1 MLNEWHRTHEGGKQP
16 QIHVY
21 HWDRRRQA
29 ISPRLF
35 FATAA
40 QLWYL
45 LRGMHNI
52 AFITNFLSGGD
63 GIIILVAVLII
74 FGPKKLPE
82 LARGMGQ
89 AIREFQKAKDE
100 VTRELTTPPAPDVT
114 VQPAPGQQPRQPAE
128 LAAPAQPVAAAPFV
142 PAPVPV
148 APAPQVT
155 RPVDE
160 KLFSAGDTFQRANPA
175 RPVEDTHPAGQA

>member
-1 MLNEWHRTHEGGKQP
+1 
-16 QIHVY
+16 
-21 HWDRRRQA
+21 
-29 ISPRLF
+29 
-35 FATAA
+35 
-40 QLWYL
+40 
-45 LRGMHNI
+45 MHNI

-128 LAAPAQPVAAAPFV
+128 LAAPAQPFVAA
-142 PAPVPV
+142 PV
-148 APAPQVT
+148 APAPMAAVSVAPAPPVT

-160 KLFSAGDTFQRANPA
+160 QLFSAGDTFQ